1 MDLMIPAT
9 FFIATAAASLLATG
23 VVLRLL
29 NRNSIL
35 DVPNE
40 RSSHSMPTPRGGGLA
55 VVPVVLLAWLGAAA
69 LPASNMVA
77 QNISMAVVGAAVLVA
92 VSWLDDLKGLPPLVR
107 LAAHFFAVGLALYV
121 SPLDGLV
128 FQGLLPAWLDQ
139 VLIAVLWVGFA
150 NIFNFMDGIDGISG
164 AGSLGIGLG
173 VAALVSVADGPSVI
187 VILGAAIAGAS
198 LGFLKW
204 NWAPAKIFLGDVG
217 SVPLGFL
224 LGWLLLWLAASGNWA
239 AAIIIP
245 LYYLAD
251 SGITLA
257 RRAIAGQRIWEAH
270 KEHYYQ
276 RAVVKGRSHAEVS
289 KIIGICNLV
298 LILFALMSLIDP
310 IAALAGG
317 IFSTFVTLIILKQMP
332 KRARP

>member
-1 MDLMIPAT
+1 MDLLIPAA
-9 FFIATAAASLLATG
+9 FFIVAAAASLLATG
-23 VVLRLL
+23 VAVRLL

-35 DVPNE
+35 DVPNAL
-40 RSSHSMPTPRGGGLA
+40 SSHSIPTPRGGGLA
-55 VVPVVLLAWLGAAA
+55 VVSVVLLAWLVAAA

-77 QNISMAVVGAAVLVA
+77 QNISMVAAGAAVLVA
-92 VSWLDDLKGLPPLVR
+92 VSWLDDLKGLPPLIR

-128 FQGLLPAWLDQ
+128 FQGLLPPWLDQ
-139 VLIAVLWVGFA
+139 ILIAILWVGFA
-150 NIFNFMDGIDGISG
+150 NIFNFMDGIDGISS
-164 AGSLGIGLG
+164 AESLGIGLG
-173 VAALVSVADGPSVI
+173 VAAVVSVVGGPSVI
-187 VILGAAIAGAS
+187 VILGAAIAGAG

-224 LGWLLLWLAASGNWA
+224 LGWLLLWLAASGEWA

-251 SGITLA
+251 SGITLV

-276 RAVVKGRSHAEVS
+276 RAVAVGRSHAEVS
-289 KIIGICNLV
+289 KIIGFCNLA
-298 LILFALMSLIDP
+298 LILFALVSLIYP

-317 IFSTFVTLIILKQMP
+317 ISTTFATLLILKQTP
-332 KRARP
+332 KRVRP